1 MINTVKQGSWDREIW
16 LFLRLVD
23 NLKNNLKNRKNLI
36 GNKLQHVIHMP
47 SNDICPEPGVTCN
60 FALCCLYRVVS
71 TVLWTALTS
80 RIVFQ
85 DIVSLLYCC
94 ARSSSPSRNKGQ
106 KKKFALTH
114 ILRILYNTPQGYNKN
129 FAEEPWKQSAVTI
142 HADLITTT
150 RRRKSWLTALN
161 G

>member
-1 MINTVKQGSWDREIW
+1 MINTVKQGSRDRIPADTTTKKK
-16 LFLRLVD
+16 R
-23 NLKNNLKNRKNLI
+23 NNLI
-36 GNKLQHVIHMP
+36 GNKLQLLSTYQATIFVL
-47 SNDICPEPGVTCN
+47 SQFVLSQVLLATS
-60 FALCCLYRVVS
+60 LYVVS
-71 TVLWTALTS
+71 TVLAL

-85 DIVSLLYCC
+85 VIVSLLYCC